1 MSWKLTKKLKETHLG
16 PLANTFSRSPS
27 TSTITDKNQG
37 DISGTATPT
46 NDNSIAASEALTQ
59 APVVAPP
66 KPGILVVTLH
76 EGQGFSLPEQHRAAF
91 NPQHGGNSLSTGNA
105 LNMSGSVRP
114 SSSQRTPGFMSRP
127 QTSGG
132 FGGIPTNHGRISTKY
147 MPYALI
153 DFDKV
158 QVFVNSVEGTPE
170 NPLWAGSNTQY
181 KFDVSRV
188 TELVVHLY
196 IRNPNAPPGSGRS
209 QDIFLGVVRI
219 NPRFEEKQPYVEDPK
234 ASKKDREKAAAEH
247 ASREKARGQSGVDFI
262 DVQYGTGK
270 LKIGVEYVENRA
282 DKLKIEDFELLK
294 VVGKGSFGKVMQVRK
309 KDTNRIYA
317 LKTIRKAH
325 IISRSEVAH
334 TLAERSVLAQINN
347 PFIVPLK
354 FTFQSPEKLYF
365 VLAFVNGGELFH
377 HLQKEQRF
385 DVNRSRFYTAELLCA
400 LECLHGFNVIYRD
413 LKPENILLDYQ
424 GHIALCDFGLCKLDM
439 KDEDRTNTFCGTP
452 EYLAPELLMG
462 NGYNKTVDWWTLGVL
477 LYEMLTGLPPFYDEN
492 TNEMYRKIL
501 SEPLHFPGQEVVPPA
516 AKDLLTRLL
525 NRDPQ
530 QRLGANGSAEIKA
543 HPFFHAIDWRKLLQR
558 KYEPAFKPNVVDAM
572 DTDNFDPEFTSEP
585 PQDSYVEGPML
596 SQTMQQQFT
605 GFSYNRPIAGLGD
618 AGSYPTYTTTMA
630 PASSLAAW
638 SELQAHHESV
648 GKNFVLKEAF
658 KNDAQRFDKFTRKLT
673 LPADIASGGTETE
686 ILFDFSKNL
695 ITDETLDKLVKLAEE
710 AGVEKKRD
718 AMFAGEKI
726 NFTEERAVYHAALR
740 NVSNKSMK
748 VDGVD
753 VMNTQGGVNE
763 VLEHMRVFSEQVRS
777 GEWKGYTGKKLTTIV
792 NVGIGGSDLGPVM
805 VTEALKHYGAKDMTL
820 HFVSNIDG
828 THIAEALANSDPET
842 TLFLIA
848 SKTFTTAETTTNANT
863 AKSWFL
869 EKTGGKGD
877 IAKHFVA
884 LSTNE
889 SEVTKFGIDAKN
901 MFGFES
907 WVGGRY
913 SVWSAIGLSVALYVG
928 YDNFH
933 KFLAGAHAVDNHFRE
948 TALKDNI
955 PAIGGLLS
963 VWYSNFYNAQTHLVA
978 PFDQYLHRFPAYLQQ
993 LSMESN
999 GKTVTSDGSPAHY
1012 TTGPILFG
1020 EPCTNAQHSFF
1031 QLVHQGTKLIP
1042 TDFIL
1047 AAKSHNPVSDN
1058 LHQKMLASNYLAQAE
1073 ALMVGKTADEVRAE
1087 GNVPENL
1094 VPHKVFLGNRP
1105 TTSILVGGAI
1115 GPAELGALIVYYEHL
1130 TFTEGAVWDIN
1141 SFDQWGV
1148 ELGKVLAKKIL
1159 KEIDESGAGSG
1170 HDSSTGGLL
1179 GAFKKYGGF

>member
-16 PLANTFSRSPS
+16 PLASTFSRTPSASPLPEKEEKPAAALS
-27 TSTITDKNQG
+27 
-37 DISGTATPT
+37 AAAAAPT
-46 NDNSIAASEALTQ
+46 NESTIAASEALSQ
-59 APVVAPP
+59 APVVTTP
-66 KPGILVVTLH
+66 KPGILVVTIH
-76 EGQGFSLPEQHRAAF
+76 EGQGFSLPEQHRNAF
-91 NPQHGGNSLSTGNA
+91 SPSHAGNSLSTGNA
-105 LNMSGSVRP
+105 LGMVGSPRP
-114 SSSQRTPGFMSRP
+114 PSASRTTAFTGGRP

-132 FGGIPTNHGRISTKY
+132 FSGIPTNHGRISTKY

-158 QVFVNSVEGTPE
+158 QVFVNSVEGSPE

-247 ASREKARGQSGVDFI
+247 ASRERSLGHSGVDFV

-282 DKLKIEDFELLK
+282 GKLKIEDFELLK

-309 KDTNRIYA
+309 KDTSRIYA

-501 SEPLHFPGQEVVPPA
+501 SEPLHFPGHDVVPPA
-516 AKDLLTRLL
+516 AKDLLTKLL

-558 KYEPAFKPNVVDAM
+558 KYEPAFKPSVVDAL
-572 DTDNFDPEFTSEP
+572 DTANFDPEFTSEP
-585 PQDSYVEGPML
+585 PQDSYVEGPIL
-596 SQTMQQQFT
+596 SETLQNQFT

-618 AGSYPTYTTTMA
+618 AGGSVRDP
-630 PASSLAAW
+630 SFVGSIQGSL
-638 SELQAHHESV
+638 
-648 GKNFVLKEAF
+648 
-658 KNDAQRFDKFTRKLT
+658 R
-673 LPADIASGGTETE
+673 
-686 ILFDFSKNL
+686 
-695 ITDETLDKLVKLAEE
+695 
-710 AGVEKKRD
+710 
-718 AMFAGEKI
+718 
-726 NFTEERAVYHAALR
+726 
-740 NVSNKSMK
+740 
-748 VDGVD
+748 
-753 VMNTQGGVNE
+753 
-763 VLEHMRVFSEQVRS
+763 
-777 GEWKGYTGKKLTTIV
+777 
-792 NVGIGGSDLGPVM
+792 
-805 VTEALKHYGAKDMTL
+805 
-820 HFVSNIDG
+820 
-828 THIAEALANSDPET
+828 
-842 TLFLIA
+842 
-848 SKTFTTAETTTNANT
+848 
-863 AKSWFL
+863 
-869 EKTGGKGD
+869 
-877 IAKHFVA
+877 
-884 LSTNE
+884 
-889 SEVTKFGIDAKN
+889 
-901 MFGFES
+901 
-907 WVGGRY
+907 
-913 SVWSAIGLSVALYVG
+913 
-928 YDNFH
+928 
-933 KFLAGAHAVDNHFRE
+933 
-948 TALKDNI
+948 
-955 PAIGGLLS
+955 
-963 VWYSNFYNAQTHLVA
+963 
-978 PFDQYLHRFPAYLQQ
+978 
-993 LSMESN
+993 
-999 GKTVTSDGSPAHY
+999 
-1012 TTGPILFG
+1012 
-1020 EPCTNAQHSFF
+1020 
-1031 QLVHQGTKLIP
+1031 
-1042 TDFIL
+1042 
-1047 AAKSHNPVSDN
+1047 
-1058 LHQKMLASNYLAQAE
+1058 
-1073 ALMVGKTADEVRAE
+1073 
-1087 GNVPENL
+1087 
-1094 VPHKVFLGNRP
+1094 
-1105 TTSILVGGAI
+1105 
-1115 GPAELGALIVYYEHL
+1115 
-1130 TFTEGAVWDIN
+1130 
-1141 SFDQWGV
+1141 
-1148 ELGKVLAKKIL
+1148 
-1159 KEIDESGAGSG
+1159 
-1170 HDSSTGGLL
+1170 
-1179 GAFKKYGGF
+1179 